1 MPQRFSLQTL
11 LDLSQLR
18 LDNATKR
25 LGELIAG
32 EQEAQKRYELLVE
45 YRSEYQTR
53 FVAAAKNG
61 LAPREWQNFQGF
73 LLKLDEAINQANAMV
88 MQSQTRTANGQ
99 REWLAKRGNLKAF
112 DTLAQRQRD
121 REQVIEVREE
131 QRDLDEFGSRKTDGS
146 SSPGEG

>member
-18 LDNATKR
+18 LDTATKR

-45 YRSEYQTR
+45 YRSEYQAR
-53 FVAAAKNG
+53 FVAAAQNG

-73 LLKLDEAINQANAMV
+73 LLKLDDAINQANLMV
-88 MQSQTRTANGQ
+88 SQSRSRTAHGQ
-99 REWLAKRGNLKAF
+99 REWIAKRGNLKAF
-112 DTLAQRQRD
+112 DTLAQRHRD
-121 REQVIEVREE
+121 REQVTEVRNE
-131 QRDLDEFGSRKTDGS
+131 QRDLDEFGSRKIDDS
-146 SSPGEG
+146 SSHGNG